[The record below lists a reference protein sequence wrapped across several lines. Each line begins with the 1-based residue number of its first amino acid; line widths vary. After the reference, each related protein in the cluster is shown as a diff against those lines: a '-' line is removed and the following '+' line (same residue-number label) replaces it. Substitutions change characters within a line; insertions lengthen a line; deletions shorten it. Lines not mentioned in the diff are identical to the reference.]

1 MSALFFVSHVSDGVN
16 SDTRKVLIRGH
27 VFDYAEKEPFVKSGA
42 SVLGALEYDSAA
54 DKVRCHECGSWFHS
68 ITNLHLQWIHGLSSV
83 QYKAK
88 HGLNSTTG
96 LCSPSSSLKRKGAES
111 SGLRRNPEWRR
122 KRTDRLVA
130 ASRAHKHDHGNNLTN
145 RRVHAERANET
156 GRCQAQTLFRIQVLA
171 AEKGRTPTRD
181 ELLAIGIYP
190 SALVRTFGSYAA
202 ALQQAGL
209 KSRVAGTRKE
219 SADLPNNF
227 PSKDELLAKRSFWSK
242 DLFLELRR

>member
-1 MSALFFVSHVSDGVN
+1 MSDGIA

-27 VFDYAEKEPFVKSGA
+27 VFDYAEKAPFVQSCS
-42 SVLGALEYDSAA
+42 SVLGALEYDEAT

-83 QYKAK
+83 QYKSK

-96 LCSPSSSLKRKGAES
+96 LCSVSSSRKIQKAES
-111 SGLRRNPEWRR
+111 SGLRGNAEWRR
-122 KRTDRLVA
+122 KRTEKLVA
-130 ASRAHKHDHGNNLTN
+130 ASRSHKRDHGNNLTN
-145 RRVHAERANET
+145 RRVHAERANEI

-171 AEKGRTPTRD
+171 AEKGRTPTKD

-209 KSRVAGTRKE
+209 KPRVAGTRKE

-227 PSKDELLAKRSFWSK
+227 PSKDELLAKRSLWSK